1 MDNAYVFFLELIL
14 VFGVIVM
21 VLSYHKLRQIV
32 WLLQEINSR
41 IFQINIYQRRA
52 HGSIWEKEIE
62 K

>member
-1 MDNAYVFFLELIL
+1 MDNGYLFFLEVIL

-21 VLSYHKLRQIV
+21 TLCYHKLRQVV
-32 WLLQEINSR
+32 WILQELNSR
-41 IFQINIYQRRA
+41 VFQINIYQRRA